1 MKKKRRSPDKDLP
14 FLTVEATL
22 DSGTAAL
29 GVRPDEPYFC
39 GPHHKD
45 KKHNGTDR
53 QTAVA
58 VFTDERTEDG
68 AAELC
73 RCRITVYRDAGEWL
87 PVPQSSF
94 FRFRDA
100 MTERCLSLVSD
111 TVGFDLFSHL
121 TGIKAVAPPESPP
134 QTLARYGEPMQKL
147 ADKLFPEKQTMRI
160 TEIRETGIVPVLRL
174 EKTDGFTAAPFRA
187 GQYVMISK
195 DDSDSTDASPF
206 LLCSSPAGAQEG
218 YYLVTPAPDDT
229 GTVLKEAVGLLNLG
243 ETVYVSAPQGDFY
256 HVSLLDRDTVI
267 GLTDPTGIG
276 AFLSIACALRDGF
289 DRYRLTVICLEPSG
303 NGHPF
308 AEEFDALR
316 DVVSLI
322 RLPDSDAQT
331 PLTPAFFRDHMPHA
345 SYSVF
350 VCGDARLTGQAKS
363 AMERLHLPERC
374 VRYANLSASE
384 LTTTE

>member
-1 MKKKRRSPDKDLP
+1 MKKKRSSPDKDLP

-22 DSGTAAL
+22 DAGTAAL
-29 GVRPDEPYFC
+29 GVRPDEPYLC
-39 GPHHKD
+39 GPHHKN

-73 RCRITVYRDAGEWL
+73 RCRITFYRDAGEWL

-160 TEIRETGIVPVLRL
+160 TEIRETGSVPVLRL

-187 GQYVMISK
+187 GQFVTISPA
-195 DDSDSTDASPF
+195 DATLEEASPF
-206 LLCSSPAGAQEG
+206 LLCSSPAGAREG
-218 YYLVTPAPDDT
+218 YYLVTPAPDNH
-229 GTVLKEAVGLLNLG
+229 GTANKEIVNSFHPGGL
-243 ETVYVSAPQGDFY
+243 VDVSAPQGDF
-256 HVSLLDRDTVI
+256 HHSPLLDRNTVI
-267 GLTDPTGIG
+267 GLTDQTGVG
-276 AFLSIACALRDGF
+276 AFLSMAYALRDGS
-289 DRYRLTVICLEPSG
+289 DRYRLTVICLERSPD
-303 NGHPF
+303 PF
-308 AEEFDALR
+308 PFEEEFDSLQNS
-316 DVVSLI
+316 VSLI
-322 RLPDSDAQT
+322 RLPDAEAQD
-331 PLTPAFFRDHMPHA
+331 PLTPAFFRAHMPHA
-345 SYSVF
+345 QYSVF
-350 VCGDARLTGQAKS
+350 VCGSSRLLVQAKS
-363 AMERLHLPERC
+363 AAESLHIPGKY
-374 VRYANLSASE
+374 VRYAQVSA
-384 LTTTE
+384 L